1 MTALLENHAWV
12 LLFLNVLL
20 EQAGLPIPA
29 YPALVVAG
37 ALTFSDSGAMLGAV
51 LGLAVLA
58 CALADSAWYWAGRR
72 YGSWLM
78 GTACKVSLSPDSCVR
93 KNKHLYRQIGPR
105 LLLIAKFLPGA
116 GALST
121 LLAGMMGTPYRRFIA
136 YDLAGSALWAGSALF
151 LGIIFRNSVQRGLD
165 LLGAYLPYGVAFVLL
180 AFATFIG
187 WRLYQRRRLL
197 QRMLRV
203 PRVSVEELLTWERE
217 PLILDVRSPEERIS
231 DPIPHSLNVDYDV
244 TLDALPHAAAERDIV
259 VYCSCPHEI
268 SAALVAERLCANG
281 VARTFALKGGLAAWR
296 DQQNASLRAAEP
308 KQVLSS

>member
-1 MTALLENHAWV
+1 
-12 LLFLNVLL
+12 
-20 EQAGLPIPA
+20 
-29 YPALVVAG
+29 
-37 ALTFSDSGAMLGAV
+37 
-51 LGLAVLA
+51 
-58 CALADSAWYWAGRR
+58 
-72 YGSWLM
+72 
-78 GTACKVSLSPDSCVR
+78 
-93 KNKHLYRQIGPR
+93 
-105 LLLIAKFLPGA
+105 
-116 GALST
+116 
-121 LLAGMMGTPYRRFIA
+121 MMGTPYRRFIA

-151 LGIIFRNSVQRGLD
+151 LGIIFRSSVQRGLD

-180 AFATFIG
+180 AFACFIG

-244 TLDALPHAAAERDIV
+244 TLDALPQASADRDIV
-259 VYCSCPHEI
+259 VYCSCPREI

-296 DQQNASLRAAEP
+296 DQEKASSRASEP
-308 KQVLSS
+308 KQALSS